1 MKYGKGLFFM
11 SILMDS
17 PNLVD
22 IKNGKKIDWQGMK
35 RQSNQ
40 LAVIYRKISD
50 KLRDQKKFA
59 LAEKYRKR
67 SENVA
72 QCNSSLLFGYES
84 NKIDKKLVY
93 CNNCR
98 DRGCVLCNH
107 KKSRVHAFQLNKILK
122 KSKEKYNDLGFIFCT
137 FTIQNIVNDPEVLH
151 ETILQLNRAFG
162 RMTRYS
168 RVIGKNGKEI
178 DPENRV
184 IKGSIKNVEVTY
196 NEKTDTLHPHIHAI
210 FAVDKELYFSKK
222 YDNYIDHDEW
232 VSLWRRALGVDYDPS
247 VHVEK
252 LYGNS
257 KGMNDLNSA
266 ILEISKYETKSSAVL
281 IGGTDLDKA
290 IKVVYSMTEGLK
302 NMRSFSF
309 AGILKKIKNEIFG
322 DRDLNDVS
330 DDEMINVDG
339 QSELDLNNCQFVQY
353 RWSSADQD
361 YIEIPVESDLLDYI
375 REKFGGG
382 KAVA

>member
-22 IKNGKKIDWQGMK
+22 IKNGKKINWQEMK

-50 KLRDQKKFA
+50 KLRDRKKFV
-59 LAEKYRKR
+59 LSEKYKKR

-137 FTIQNIVNDPEVLH
+137 FTIRNIVNDPDVLH
-151 ETILQLNRAFG
+151 ETISQLNRAFG

-178 DPENRV
+178 DPENRI

-196 NEKTDTLHPHIHAI
+196 NEKTDTLHPHIHVI

-247 VHVEK
+247 VHIER
-252 LYGNS
+252 LYSNS
-257 KGMNDLNSA
+257 KGMDDLSSA
-266 ILEISKYETKSSAVL
+266 ILEVSKYETKPSAVL
-281 IGGTDLDKA
+281 IGGIDLDKA
-290 IKVVYSMTEGLK
+290 MKVVYSMTEGLK
-302 NMRSFSF
+302 NTRSFSF
-309 AGILKKIKNEIFG
+309 AGILKEIKNEIFG

-330 DDEMINVDG
+330 DDEMLNVDG

-353 RWSSADQD
+353 RWSSVDQD
-361 YIEIPVESDLLDYI
+361 YIEVPVENDLIDYI
-375 REKFGGG
+375 REKFGG

>member
-22 IKNGKKIDWQGMK
+22 IKNGKKIDWQEMK

-50 KLRDQKKFA
+50 KLRDRKKFA
-59 LAEKYRKR
+59 LSEKYKKR

-137 FTIQNIVNDPEVLH
+137 FTIRNIENDPDVLH
-151 ETILQLNRAFG
+151 ETISQINRAFG
-162 RMTRYS
+162 RMMRYS

-178 DPENRV
+178 DPENRI

-210 FAVDKELYFSKK
+210 FVVDKELYFSKK

-252 LYGNS
+252 LHSNS
-257 KGMNDLNSA
+257 KSMDDLSSA
-266 ILEISKYETKSSAVL
+266 ILELSKYETKPSAVL
-281 IGGTDLDKA
+281 IGGIDLDKA
-290 IKVVYSMTEGLK
+290 MKVVYSMTEGLK
-302 NMRSFSF
+302 NTRSFSF
-309 AGILKKIKNEIFG
+309 AGILKEIKNEIFG
-322 DRDLNDVS
+322 DRDLNDIS

-353 RWSSADQD
+353 RWSSVDQD
-361 YIEIPVESDLLDYI
+361 YIEVPVESDLISYI
-375 REKFGGG
+375 REKFGG
-382 KAVA
+382 KVVA

>member
-22 IKNGKKIDWQGMK
+22 IKNGKKINWQEMK

-50 KLRDQKKFA
+50 KLRDRKKFA
-59 LAEKYRKR
+59 LFEKYKKR

-137 FTIQNIVNDPEVLH
+137 FTIRNIVNDPDVLH
-151 ETILQLNRAFG
+151 ETISQLNRAFG

-178 DPENRV
+178 DPENRI

-196 NEKTDTLHPHIHAI
+196 NEKTDTLHPHIHVI

-247 VHVEK
+247 VHIER
-252 LYGNS
+252 LHSNS
-257 KGMNDLNSA
+257 KGMDDLSSA
-266 ILEISKYETKSSAVL
+266 ILEVSKYETKPSAVL
-281 IGGTDLDKA
+281 IGGIDLDKA
-290 IKVVYSMTEGLK
+290 MKVVYSMTEGLK
-302 NMRSFSF
+302 NTRSFSF
-309 AGILKKIKNEIFG
+309 AGILKEIKNEIFG

-330 DDEMINVDG
+330 DDEMLNVDG

-353 RWSSADQD
+353 RWSSVDQD
-361 YIEIPVESDLLDYI
+361 YIEVPVENDLIDYI
-375 REKFGGG
+375 REKFGG

>member
-22 IKNGKKIDWQGMK
+22 IKNGKKINWQEMK

-50 KLRDQKKFA
+50 KLRDRKKFA
-59 LAEKYRKR
+59 LSEKYKKR

-137 FTIQNIVNDPEVLH
+137 FTIRNIVNDPDVLH
-151 ETILQLNRAFG
+151 ETISQLNRAFG

-178 DPENRV
+178 DPENRI

-196 NEKTDTLHPHIHAI
+196 NEKTDTLHPHIHVI

-232 VSLWRRALGVDYDPS
+232 VSLWRRALGVDYGPS
-247 VHVEK
+247 VHIER
-252 LYGNS
+252 LHSNS
-257 KGMNDLNSA
+257 KGMDDLSSA
-266 ILEISKYETKSSAVL
+266 ILEVSKYETKPSAVL
-281 IGGTDLDKA
+281 IGGIDLDKA
-290 IKVVYSMTEGLK
+290 MKVVYSMTEGLK
-302 NMRSFSF
+302 NTRSFSF
-309 AGILKKIKNEIFG
+309 AGILKEIKNEIFG

-330 DDEMINVDG
+330 DDEMLNVDG

-353 RWSSADQD
+353 RWSSVDQD
-361 YIEIPVESDLLDYI
+361 YIEVPVENDLIDYI
-375 REKFGGG
+375 REKFGG

>member
-17 PNLVD
+17 SNLVD
-22 IKNGKKIDWQGMK
+22 IKNGKKINWQEMK

-50 KLRDQKKFA
+50 KLQDRKKFA
-59 LAEKYRKR
+59 LSEKYKKR

-137 FTIQNIVNDPEVLH
+137 FTIRNIVNDPDVLH
-151 ETILQLNRAFG
+151 EAISQLNRAFG

-178 DPENRV
+178 DPENRI

-196 NEKTDTLHPHIHAI
+196 NEKTDTLHPHIHVI

-252 LYGNS
+252 LHSNL
-257 KGMNDLNSA
+257 KGMDDLSSA
-266 ILEISKYETKSSAVL
+266 ILEISKYETKPSSVL
-281 IGGTDLDKA
+281 IGGIDLDKA

-302 NMRSFSF
+302 NTRSFSF
-309 AGILKKIKNEIFG
+309 AGILKEIKNEIFG

-353 RWSSADQD
+353 RWSSVDQD
-361 YIEIPVESDLLDYI
+361 YIEVPLENNLIDYV
-375 REKFGGG
+375 REKFGG
-382 KAVA
+382 KIAS